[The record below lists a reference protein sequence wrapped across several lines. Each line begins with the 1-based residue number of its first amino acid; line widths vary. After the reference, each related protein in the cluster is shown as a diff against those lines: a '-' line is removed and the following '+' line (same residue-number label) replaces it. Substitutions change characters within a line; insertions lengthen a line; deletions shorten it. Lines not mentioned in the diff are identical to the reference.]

1 MMPRNIVIGII
12 FPRVTRLNQTLTPK
26 TVNGGKTNINKGIRS
41 KRRWLPKGIAINAK
55 SIISVPK

>member
-1 MMPRNIVIGII
+1 MIGII

-26 TVNGGKTNINKGIRS
+26 TVNGGKTNINKGIRR
-41 KRRWLPKGIAINAK
+41 KRRWLPKGIVINAK